1 MLAIRVFFI
10 NKTYRFFCEGFKV
23 NPFIN
28 QQIASLKKA
37 SVAGI
42 NRMTSPA
49 MTGSTFAAG
58 DTATRSAMVELDQW
72 IEQLYQCEQLTET
85 QVKALCDK
93 VYIF

>member
-1 MLAIRVFFI
+1 
-10 NKTYRFFCEGFKV
+10 
-23 NPFIN
+23 
-28 QQIASLKKA
+28 
-37 SVAGI
+37 
-42 NRMTSPA
+42 MTSPA